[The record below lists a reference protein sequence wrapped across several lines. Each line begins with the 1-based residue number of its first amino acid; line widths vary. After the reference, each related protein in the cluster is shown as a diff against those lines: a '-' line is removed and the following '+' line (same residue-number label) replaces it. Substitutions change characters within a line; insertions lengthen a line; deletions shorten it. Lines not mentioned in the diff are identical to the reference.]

1 MMNVI
6 FALIPIFLILL
17 GVFSL
22 SLLIRRLLI
31 NSSLRNIQ
39 SKEIETKLDKIIYL
53 LEKDRSNS

>member
-17 GVFSL
+17 GVISF

-31 NSSLRNIQ
+31 NSSLRNIH

>member
-1 MMNVI
+1 M
-6 FALIPIFLILL
+6 FLILL
-17 GVFSL
+17 GVISF

-31 NSSLRNIQ
+31 NSSLRNIH

>member
-1 MMNVI
+1 MNVI

-17 GVFSL
+17 GVFSF

-31 NSSLRNIQ
+31 NSSLRNIH

>member
-1 MMNVI
+1 MNVI

-17 GVFSL
+17 GVISF
-22 SLLIRRLLI
+22 SLLIRRLII
-31 NSSLRNIQ
+31 NSSLRNIH

>member
-1 MMNVI
+1 MNVI

-17 GVFSL
+17 GVISF

-31 NSSLRNIQ
+31 NSSLRNIH